1 VRQLVKKCTKEDI
14 GDLAD
19 AEYANDSCL
28 LAECLE
34 NIIQLTDL
42 LAEESQKWGLDK
54 NAKKTKQKWCQYCYE
69 EAQVTIGDME
79 VELVQSL

>member
-1 VRQLVKKCTKEDI
+1 MRQLVKKCTKEDI

-54 NAKKTKQKWCQYCYE
+54 NAKNLRKQNKSGASTVTKRHK
-69 EAQVTIGDME
+69 
-79 VELVQSL
+79 SLSATWK